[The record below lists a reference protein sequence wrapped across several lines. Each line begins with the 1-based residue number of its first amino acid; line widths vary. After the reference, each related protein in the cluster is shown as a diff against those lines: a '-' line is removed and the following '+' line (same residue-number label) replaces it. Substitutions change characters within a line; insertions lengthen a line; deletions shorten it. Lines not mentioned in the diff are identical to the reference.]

1 MRLHEVHVCAVRA
14 VTGKRRAAASLLVAA
29 SLSLTACGSTVAN
42 QGTAAGSVPNAGQG
56 PAASQGSNV
65 TGLGGATT
73 GSASGTAGTTG
84 SAGPSGGTST
94 GTTGGTSTGGATGA
108 VSTTGGGTTVGG
120 GTTGGR
126 GGGVGPGV
134 TATTIALGIPYCNDC
149 AAANGAI
156 GADGEDPGDER
167 RYFQAAL
174 DEVNSRGGVQGRKLV
189 PVFHLISASDNIDV
203 SAQAMCEDFTK
214 DHKVTA
220 IFFRTQIID
229 ECAKKAGIIA
239 VGDSGS
245 GVLFDKFPNLFSPS
259 SLRFEGLGAATVK
272 GMVAAGWHKPSAKW
286 PTGKIGLITWDD
298 NEYKYAVSHGWA
310 PALQSSGLKATDV
323 RYVAVPQSDKSLA
336 DSSSAIANDVLA
348 FRDEGIDHVFIA
360 DGPAGI
366 FRGGGLTLQF
376 LDAAKAQRYFP
387 RYGFNGNN
395 APGDSALPADEQ
407 SGMIAVDSN
416 DLMASNDQGIAP
428 NPQRARCYALMNKK
442 GLKTTD
448 GKNTG
453 LLALG
458 ACDIA
463 WFSEA
468 IFKASRSTVLADVI
482 AGGESLGT
490 SYRSPYSFGNHLG
503 PGRHDGERF
512 FRNSMFDDA
521 CACMKYTSKPYEP

>member
-1 MRLHEVHVCAVRA
+1 MAPGRVLPAGPEVHVKRARSKAGISLAAV
-14 VTGKRRAAASLLVAA
+14 LL
-29 SLSLTACGSTVAN
+29 LSACGSTVATN
-42 QGTAAGSVPNAGQG
+42 SAGGQLQNGQPGVGGAAGTGAPANSGLGG
-56 PAASQGSNV
+56 PAAPGTAGGTTGASSGGTGAV
-65 TGLGGATT
+65 TGSTGGTT
-73 GSASGTAGTTG
+73 GTTTGFGTTG
-84 SAGPSGGTST
+84 S
-94 GTTGGTSTGGATGA
+94 TGA
-108 VSTTGGGTTVGG
+108 GGSTG
-120 GTTGGR
+120 GTTGTSTA
-126 GGGVGPGV
+126 VGPGV

-174 DEVNSRGGVQGRKLV
+174 DEVNSRGGVLGRKLV
-189 PVFHLISASDNIDV
+189 PVFHEVSASDNIDV
-203 SAQAMCEDFTK
+203 SAQAMCETFTK
-214 DHKVTA
+214 DNKVAA

-245 GVLFDKFPNLFSPS
+245 GPLFAKYPNLFSPS
-259 SLRFEGLGAATVK
+259 TLRLEGLGAATVN
-272 GMVAAGWHKPSAKW
+272 GMLAAGWQKPTPKW
-286 PTGKIGLITWDD
+286 PTGKIGLITWED
-298 NEYKYAVSHGWA
+298 NEYKYAVEHGWL
-310 PALQSSGLKATDV
+310 PALQKAGLKADV

-336 DSSSAIANDVLA
+336 DSSSAIASAVLA
-348 FRDEGIDHVFIA
+348 FRNEAIDHVFIP

-366 FRGGGLTLQF
+366 FKGGGLTLQF
-376 LDAAKAQRYFP
+376 LDEAKSQQYFP
-387 RYGFNGNN
+387 RYGFNSNN

-407 SGMIAVDSN
+407 SGMLAVDAN
-416 DLMASNDQGIAP
+416 DLQASNDQGIAP
-428 NPQRARCYALMNKK
+428 NPQRARCYALMEKK
-442 GLKTTD
+442 ALKHTD

-453 LLALG
+453 ILALG

-468 IFKASRSTVLADVI
+468 IFNKAGGTTLSQVI
-482 AGGESLGT
+482 AGGEALGT